1 MSRRGWI
8 LFITMALIW
17 GIPYLLIKVA
27 VDELSPAALVFARTT
42 LAALLLA
49 PLAMLRGQLRPVL
62 ARWKW
67 VLAFSV
73 IEICL
78 PWFFLGYA
86 ELELSSSLTALLVA
100 AVPLVAAL
108 LVRVSGHEQLSAHRI
123 VGLVIGFAGVAAL
136 AGFDTGPA
144 SPLAVAAVGGVA
156 ICYALG
162 PLILAR
168 YLADLPGLG
177 VIATALVIAA
187 FLYGPAGVAQWPES
201 APGARTWLS
210 VGTLAVV
217 CTAIAFVVFFR
228 LVAEVGPARSA
239 VITYVNPAVALLL
252 GVVVLDETITAV
264 TAFGFALILAGSV
277 LATAKDR
284 RRRPS
289 RGDVVTCEDIA
300 TPIAEV

>member
-1 MSRRGWI
+1 
-8 LFITMALIW
+8 
-17 GIPYLLIKVA
+17 
-27 VDELSPAALVFARTT
+27 
-42 LAALLLA
+42 
-49 PLAMLRGQLRPVL
+49 
-62 ARWKW
+62 
-67 VLAFSV
+67 
-73 IEICL
+73 
-78 PWFFLGYA
+78 
-86 ELELSSSLTALLVA
+86 
-100 AVPLVAAL
+100 L
-108 LVRVSGHEQLSAHRI
+108 LVRVTGHEQLSARRI
-123 VGLVIGFAGVAAL
+123 AGLVLGFAGVAAL

-177 VIATALVIAA
+177 VIAAALMIAA
-187 FLYGPAGVAQWPES
+187 ILYLPAGVSQWPES
-201 APGARTWLS
+201 ALSLPTWLS

-252 GVVVLDETITAV
+252 GVVVLEETITLI
-264 TAFGFALILAGSV
+264 TALGFALILAGSV

-289 RGDVVTCEDIA
+289 RDEVITCEDIA